1 MRGVPGPV
9 RRGGALCGPG
19 WRASGRCT
27 RAEGGQERDNNPGGE
42 GNVDKARQHPGALVT
57 FFQGFLKRPQQVAS
71 LVPSSRFLE
80 RRLVEVT
87 EAPSARTIVEL
98 GPGTGGTTRALLQAM
113 RKDAT
118 LLAVEI
124 NPHFLAVLGQIKDRR
139 VVVHQGDAA
148 DISGIIASHGLPAPD
163 VVISGIPFST
173 MPRPRAEAVLRAVF
187 DALAPGGRFVA
198 YQVRDRVESL
208 GRVLFGPPQTK
219 LELRNIPPIRVYR
232 WNKSVDGVRTV
243 S

>member
-1 MRGVPGPV
+1 M
-9 RRGGALCGPG
+9 
-19 WRASGRCT
+19 
-27 RAEGGQERDNNPGGE
+27 
-42 GNVDKARQHPGALVT
+42 DKVRQHPGALVT

-71 LVPSSRFLE
+71 LIPSSRFLE
-80 RRLVEVT
+80 RRLVAVT
-87 EAPSARTIVEL
+87 DASSARTIVEL
-98 GPGTGGTTRALLQAM
+98 GPGTGGTTRALSKAM

-118 LLAVEI
+118 LLAIEI

-148 DISGIIASHGLPAPD
+148 DIGNIIASHGLSAPD

-173 MPRPRAEAVLRAVF
+173 MPRARAESVLRAVF

-198 YQVRDRVESL
+198 YQVRDRVENL
-208 GRVLFGPPQTK
+208 GRVLFGSPQTK
-219 LELRNIPPIRVYR
+219 IELRNIPPIRVYR
-232 WNKSVDGVRTV
+232 WNKPLDGVRTV